1 MVNLKTLI
9 LGGNKEVV
17 DWNVFSSESLRS
29 SDTAT
34 TNSTYFFF
42 FFYLVVILKIFHE
55 FK

>member
-9 LGGNKEVV
+9 LRGNKEVV
-17 DWNVFSSESLRS
+17 DWDVFSSESLRS

-34 TNSTYFFF
+34 TNSTYFFLT
-42 FFYLVVILKIFHE
+42 YLVVILKNFHE